1 MQKRR
6 DENRSKLKQLQDK
19 RSKSLAAKF
28 ILGES
33 SVTYRPP
40 LGYYGNFGANESNV
54 KGSVVVV
61 DDDDDKEE
69 EVMDENTSSEEYVK
83 LRKPKKGFIKNEI
96 VYSDDDNF
104 SHDETLRNNLNIAES
119 TIDSALNAIENLNKS
134 DLMDDKELNKDKCD
148 IHNQKQECDAQNQQE
163 NRDVQKSPPLI
174 RSNENDKKYFY
185 DPNWREGIGSW
196 SVDNRGFGIHKEVLE
211 NMAAGNEQD
220 QALIGVLN
228 QVVANQDT
236 TLDYGENV
244 DEESMSEGEEEDN
257 YSDEESDYVSQEQG
271 EEEDEESEEYTN
283 ENSGTES
290 NGACTSSTSVTSETI
305 TGKSDY
311 FSATSPYEDQGK
323 DTPNR
328 KTEEAPPSEQIQCD
342 AGRDGQKG
350 AERDVQGGEAPP
362 SEQMQRDTGHDG
374 QSEEANRDGQEGVE
388 SEVQGGEAPPSDVQC
403 DNKTIVVQPEVYRIS
418 NCEIYQNEILNDVI
432 DLSGQ
437 LLYNS
442 RTGMAYNMDNIDISQ
457 FTQLYFVDHPSDF
470 TQFTQIKPHDCVPVV
485 KSEDD
490 DEVTIRIEQSA
501 FVQHPPDGE
510 KSGVD
515 ETGDRQSEQQ
525 TPPECDLHKEEEA
538 ALLPHPPDGEKS
550 GLDETG
556 DRHSEEQT
564 TSEPDKEEE
573 VHSKQSERDGQ
584 SKQQTPSECDG
595 HSEQSEHDGQS
606 KQQTPSERNGHKEE
620 EVHSEQS
627 ERDGQR
633 EQQTPSERDRHKEE
647 EVHSK
652 QSECDTSVVSDASV
666 VILSN
671 NSAKHEVELIV
682 LSSDSDVT
690 DTDGNVM
697 DRRKLKKKVRIK
709 VTSQ

>member
-1 MQKRR
+1 MKTTENDAHKENKPVKCKRGGKKKNSEQEGSSDDPVILKKSNTTTASLRRSARVQKRK

-40 LGYYGNFGANESNV
+40 QGYYGNFGANESNV
-54 KGSVVVV
+54 QGSVVVV
-61 DDDDDKEE
+61 DDDDDEEE

-148 IHNQKQECDAQNQQE
+148 VHNQKQGCDAQNQQE
-163 NRDVQKSPPLI
+163 NRDVQNK
-174 RSNENDKKYFY
+174 NDKKYFY
-185 DPNWREGIGSW
+185 DPNWRERIGSW
-196 SVDNRGFGIHKEVLE
+196 SVDNRGFARHKEVLE

-220 QALIGVLN
+220 QALMGVLN
-228 QVVANQDT
+228 QIVANQDT

-257 YSDEESDYVSQEQG
+257 YL
-271 EEEDEESEEYTN
+271 DEESEEYTN

-290 NGACTSSTSVTSETI
+290 NGSCTSSTSDTSETI

-328 KTEEAPPSEQIQCD
+328 QTEEAPPSEQMQRD
-342 AGRDGQKG
+342 TGRDGQSEEANRDGQKG

-362 SEQMQRDTGHDG
+362 SEQMQRDTGRDG
-374 QSEEANRDGQEGVE
+374 QSEEANRDGQKGAERDVQGGEAPPSEQMQRDTGCDGQSEEANSDRQKDVV
-388 SEVQGGEAPPSDVQC
+388 SEVQGGEAPPRDVQR
-403 DNKTIVVQPEVYRIS
+403 DNKPIVVQPEVYRIS
-418 NCEIYQNEILNDVI
+418 NGEIYQNEILNDVI

-437 LLYNS
+437 LLYDS

-470 TQFTQIKPHDCVPVV
+470 TQFTQIKPHDYVPVV

-510 KSGVD
+510 KSAVD
-515 ETGDRQSEQQ
+515 ETGDRQTEQQ
-525 TPPECDLHKEEEA
+525 TPPECD
-538 ALLPHPPDGEKS
+538 
-550 GLDETG
+550 
-556 DRHSEEQT
+556 
-564 TSEPDKEEE
+564 
-573 VHSKQSERDGQ
+573 
-584 SKQQTPSECDG
+584 
-595 HSEQSEHDGQS
+595 
-606 KQQTPSERNGHKEE
+606 GHKEE
-620 EVHSEQS
+620 EPALLPQL
-627 ERDGQR
+627 
-633 EQQTPSERDRHKEE
+633 
-647 EVHSK
+647 
-652 QSECDTSVVSDASV
+652 
-666 VILSN
+666 LSP
-671 NSAKHEVELIV
+671 
-682 LSSDSDVT
+682 
-690 DTDGNVM
+690 
-697 DRRKLKKKVRIK
+697 RR
-709 VTSQ
+709 